1 MTECTLGYFR
11 MYVGVYLTVQFMCRH
26 GVKQRLNCWADG
38 AGMVT
43 QCPIQPNATF
53 SYGFNLTGQEGTLWW
68 HSHVSSLRATLH
80 GVIIIRPKSGAYPFH
95 KLDMDVPIIIGSS
108 SFLLDFSSA
117 IERSLW
123 F

>member
-1 MTECTLGYFR
+1 
-11 MYVGVYLTVQFMCRH
+11 
-26 GVKQRLNCWADG
+26 
-38 AGMVT
+38 MVT

-80 GVIIIRPKSGAYPFH
+80 GVIIIRPKSGNYPFR
-95 KLDMDVPIIIGSS
+95 KPNMDVPIIIGSPS

-117 IERSLW
+117 IERSLL